1 MDDHRDEA
9 ERLWGEAASADRRA
23 EDMAER
29 NPTYSE
35 YLRKRA
41 DHCRRLA
48 RDEEDLADEG

>member
-9 ERLWGEAASADRRA
+9 RRLRGEAASADRRA

-29 NPTYSE
+29 NPTYAD
-35 YLRKRA
+35 YLRRRA

-48 RDEEDLADEG
+48 KDEERMADES